1 MTVLIVASTQFSSEA
16 VRTKTNKSPAVVE
29 IADRTEFGNFR
40 GGEFEGSGSVYGVE
54 SCTVVFLGGRF
65 LFTCSDTF
73 AVRCII

>member
-40 GGEFEGSGSVYGVE
+40 GGEFEGLKVGVE

-73 AVRCII
+73 VVGCII